1 MGKKATILGIM
12 CLLMLFLGI
21 QANAQDRT
29 VSGTVTSASNGE
41 LLAGVSVVVQGT
53 TIGIATNQDGEY
65 SLSVPEGSNTLV
77 FSFVGF
83 ITEEVAIADRSEI
96 NIELQTDIQQLSDVV
111 VVGYGS
117 QIKRDLTGNIAS
129 VSGEEIS
136 EAPVNSFESALQ
148 GRAAGVLVNA
158 GNGKLGQGISVRIR
172 GTSSISASAEP
183 LYVIDGIPVNSTS
196 LSSADDSETNPL
208 ATLNTNNIE
217 SIEILKDASATA
229 IYGSRGS
236 NGVVLITTKRGNAG
250 GTQVDVN
257 YRTSVSEPAGKRDFM
272 GAQEYINYFLEAAE
286 NRAVYD
292 YNRRGNPDDYTSEQA
307 AINDWISYT
316 EGVFDLYV
324 QGVDWRNNP
333 IDFDWGDQAYQDA
346 YGQEL
351 DASVSGGNEQTRFF
365 VSGAYSNK
373 NGILIDNEYTR
384 INGRIN
390 VDHDASEKFK
400 VGLNLSVNR
409 TINNRLGN
417 DNLFETPM
425 QMVAQMPISP
435 FFADDNPD
443 EAGYQVSSEYNLNTY
458 YDNALH
464 ITANSTFD
472 TKVNRTFGNAYAEYA
487 FSPNLFVRST
497 FGADILNQ
505 NEAYHYNNDLSY
517 YVGADGAAY
526 SAFTEALNYTTNS
539 YVNYRNIFAQD
550 HNVEA
555 TAGISA
561 NIYKQDFT
569 SVRGENFPNNNFNQ
583 IDNAA
588 DITTGIGQETEY
600 SFLSYFARANYKYK
614 DRYLFELSA
623 RLDGSSRFGENNR
636 YGFFPSVSAG
646 WIISDEE
653 FMSDASTVSF
663 LKLRASYGK
672 TGNAN
677 IGNFPGLG
685 LYSGVSYA
693 GASALQPSQ
702 TPNPDLKWETTTQL
716 DVGLDFG
723 LFGDR
728 VTGELD
734 YYIKDT
740 EDLLLGVNVPGTTG
754 FTTQTRNVGK
764 LKNQGVEFVINTRN
778 VSTRDFLWTSSFNIA
793 ANRNEVGNING
804 QVIEGGYINRAVEG
818 EPIGVFYAYE
828 YAGVDPE
835 NGDALF
841 YINDV
846 GEDGFGVV
854 DHSTGTTNNPSQANQ
869 VVVGNP
875 NPDFIGGFN
884 NSFSYKGFELSALLQ
899 FVYGNEIYNGAG
911 EYMSSGASYFD
922 NQTAD
927 QLDRWQSPGDETDV
941 PEPRLGLG
949 NGNFSSSR
957 YLSDGSYLRLKTLTL
972 AYSLPT
978 ELLDRANI
986 RKARLFITGSNLLT
1000 FTNYDGWDPE
1010 VTADYLD
1017 GNLALGNDFYA
1028 APQPRTIAIGINLG
1042 L

>member
-1 MGKKATILGIM
+1 MS
-12 CLLMLFLGI
+12 F

-29 VSGTVTSASNGE
+29 VSGTVTSAANGE
-41 LLAGVSVVVQGT
+41 PLAGVSVVVQGT
-53 TIGIATNQDGEY
+53 TIGIATNQEGEY
-65 SLSVPEGSNTLV
+65 SLSVPEGNNTLV

-83 ITEEVAIADRSEI
+83 VTQEVPVNDRTEI
-96 NIELQTDIQQLSDVV
+96 NVELQTDIQQLSDVV

-129 VSGEEIS
+129 VSGEDIAEI
-136 EAPVNSFESALQ
+136 PVNSFESAIQ
-148 GRAAGVLVNA
+148 GRAAGVFINA

-183 LYVIDGIPVNSTS
+183 LYVIDGIPVTSAS
-196 LSSADDSETNPL
+196 LSSFDNETNPL
-208 ATLNTNNIE
+208 ATLNTSNIE
-217 SIEILKDASATA
+217 SIDVLKDASATA

-236 NGVVLITTKRGNAG
+236 NGVVLITTKRGRAG
-250 GTQVDVN
+250 GTQVNVN
-257 YRTSVSEPAGKRDFM
+257 YQTSFSEPATNRDFM
-272 GAQEYINYFLEAAE
+272 RSSEYINYFLEAAE

-292 YNRRGNPDDYTSEQA
+292 YNRRGNPDGYASEQA
-307 AINDWISYT
+307 AINDWVSYT
-316 EGVFDLYV
+316 ESVFDFYG

-333 IDFDWGDQAYQDA
+333 IDFDWQNQAYQDA
-346 YGQEL
+346 YGQEV
-351 DASVSGGNEQTRFF
+351 DASVSAGNEQTRFF
-365 VSGAYSNK
+365 VSGAYSNQ

-425 QMVAQMPISP
+425 QMVAQIPFSPI
-435 FFADDNPD
+435 FEDDPD
-443 EAGYQVSSEYNLNTY
+443 ASGYQATNEYNINTY
-458 YDNALH
+458 YYNALD
-464 ITANSTFD
+464 ITNNSTFK
-472 TKVNRTFGNAYAEYA
+472 TKLNRTFGNVYAEYA
-487 FSPNLFVRST
+487 FNPNLFVRSE
-497 FGADILNQ
+497 FGTDILNQ
-505 NEAYHYNNDLSY
+505 NEAYHYDNELSY
-517 YVGADGAAY
+517 YTGSEGTAY

-539 YVNYRNIFAQD
+539 YLNYRNIFAQD
-550 HNVEA
+550 HNIEA
-555 TAGISA
+555 IAGISA
-561 NIYKQDFT
+561 NVYKQDYT
-569 SVRGENFPNNNFNQ
+569 EVQGDNFPNSSFTQ
-583 IDNAA
+583 IQNAA
-588 DITTGIGQETEY
+588 DIVLGSGSETEY
-600 SFLSYFARANYKYK
+600 SFLSYFTRANYKYK
-614 DRYLFELSA
+614 DRYLLGLSA
-623 RLDGSSRFGENNR
+623 RMDGSSRFGENNR

-685 LYSGVSYA
+685 LYAGVSYA

-723 LFGDR
+723 LFDDR
-728 VTGELD
+728 ITGELD
-734 YYIKDT
+734 YYIKNT

-764 LKNQGVEFVINTRN
+764 LTNQGVEFVLNTRN
-778 VSTRDFLWTSSFNIA
+778 ISAGDFLWTSSFNIA
-793 ANRNEVGNING
+793 ANRNEVGDING

-818 EPIGVFYAYE
+818 EPIGVFYSYE

-835 NGDALF
+835 TGDALF
-841 YINDV
+841 YVNDV

-854 DHSTGTTNNPSQANQ
+854 DHSTGTTNDPSQANQ
-869 VVVGNP
+869 VVIGNP
-875 NPDFIGGFN
+875 NPDFIGGLN
-884 NSFSYKGFELSALLQ
+884 NSFSYKGFDLSVLFQ
-899 FVYGNEIYNGAG
+899 FVVGNDIYNGG
-911 EYMSSGASYFD
+911 GVYMSSGASYFD

-927 QLDRWQSPGDETDV
+927 QLDRWQNSGDETDV

-949 NGNFSSSR
+949 NGNVNSSR
-957 YLSDGSYLRLKTLTL
+957 YLSDGSYLRLKTLTF
-972 AYSLPT
+972 AYNLPA
-978 ELLDRANI
+978 ELLSKANI
-986 RKARLFITGSNLLT
+986 RSARLFVTGSNLLT
-1000 FTNYDGWDPE
+1000 FTNYEGWDPE

-1017 GNLALGNDFYA
+1017 GNLALGNDFYS
-1028 APQPRTIAIGINLG
+1028 APQPRTFAIGINLG